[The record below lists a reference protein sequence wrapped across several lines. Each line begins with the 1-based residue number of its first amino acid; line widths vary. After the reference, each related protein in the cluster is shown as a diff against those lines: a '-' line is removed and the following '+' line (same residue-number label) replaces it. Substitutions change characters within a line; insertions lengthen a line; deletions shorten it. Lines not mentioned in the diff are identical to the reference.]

1 MSDYKLDDILLEDL
15 PEGKLVL
22 PEPYFAEEEYD
33 IATMVAD
40 MRASGNWGRDLP
52 RPLRAVTCLPV
63 AA

>member
-1 MSDYKLDDILLEDL
+1 MSDCDQIDVLLEDL
-15 PEGKLVL
+15 LGEKLVL